1 MSKDLNELDVQ
12 IISEA
17 LSNIEDYLMSEKF
30 NTDPTDRI
38 KRKLCNLTALMG
50 SILYHPTSEWDNDLR

>member
-30 NTDPTDRI
+30 DTDPTDRI
-38 KRKLCNLTALMG
+38 QRKIRRLTALMG
-50 SILYHPTSEWDNDLR
+50 SILYHPTSAWDNDLR